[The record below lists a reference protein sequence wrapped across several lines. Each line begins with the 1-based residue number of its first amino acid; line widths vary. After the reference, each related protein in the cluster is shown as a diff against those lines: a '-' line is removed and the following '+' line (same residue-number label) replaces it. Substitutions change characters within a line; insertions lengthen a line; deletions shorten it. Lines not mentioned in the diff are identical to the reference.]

1 MRRIVAIVLVISIF
15 FICSFNINNIDIND
29 KKMISVEVRGEVN
42 KEQIIDLPLGSKIKD
57 VLEIISLKDDADIR
71 QLSLNQ
77 NVYNNQIINIPSKS
91 LNKLI
96 SINNAD
102 IEELIS
108 LPGIGNITAENIIE
122 YRNKYGS
129 FNRIEELQNV
139 NGIGI
144 KKFSK
149 IKEYISL

>member
-91 LNKLI
+91 SNKLI